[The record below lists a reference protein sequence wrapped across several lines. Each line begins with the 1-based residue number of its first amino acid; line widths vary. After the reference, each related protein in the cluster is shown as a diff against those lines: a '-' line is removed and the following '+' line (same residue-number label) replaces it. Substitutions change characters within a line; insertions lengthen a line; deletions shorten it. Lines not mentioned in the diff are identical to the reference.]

1 MRPGA
6 ASILIHSCYLRG
18 GVVVNSVM
26 THFPHN
32 TWMMRVI
39 TESQQVKAV
48 SQGQECRPGTLGT
61 TLGIGAHLPACRG
74 VGGWAVRAVRG
85 SKMTSY

>member
-1 MRPGA
+1 M
-6 ASILIHSCYLRG
+6 
-18 GVVVNSVM
+18 NSVM

-61 TLGIGAHLPACRG
+61 ALGVGADLPACPE

-85 SKMTSY
+85 SKMTSYYPPQGEI

>member
-1 MRPGA
+1 MLLQFSFTHA
-6 ASILIHSCYLRG
+6 TCV
-18 GVVVNSVM
+18 GVRWCAVM
-26 THFPHN
+26 TPFPHN

-48 SQGQECRPGTLGT
+48 SQGQECRPGTLDT
-61 TLGIGAHLPACRG
+61 ALGVGADLPACRG